1 MSRSL
6 KSTQMLK
13 CMNHEPATSKYGSFA
28 PRGGCNE
35 TIETDSNTVKAL
47 CSGCTQRVVNMKYTE
62 KWTDED

>member
-1 MSRSL
+1 
-6 KSTQMLK
+6 
-13 CMNHEPATSKYGSFA
+13 MNHEPATSKYGSFA

-35 TIETDSNTVKAL
+35 TIETDSNIAKAL